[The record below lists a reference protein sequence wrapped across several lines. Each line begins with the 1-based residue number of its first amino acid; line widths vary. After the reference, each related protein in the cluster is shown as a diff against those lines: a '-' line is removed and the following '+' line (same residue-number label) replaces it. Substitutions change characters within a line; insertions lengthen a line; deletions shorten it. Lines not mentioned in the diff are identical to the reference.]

1 MRRSM
6 FAAALTAA
14 VVLAA
19 ATGAG
24 AANAPSP
31 SYQVA
36 GIVLGAA
43 QGNTTSLAG
52 TAFGSTGD
60 RGFWRASVVTD
71 PLTACS
77 TVGSSCAVTGG
88 TIALN
93 SNNGSQL
100 TGTFYSGGLTLTAQ
114 APGCG
119 TQQFSFDAFV
129 QTAGGGMELTAVV
142 TEYRLS
148 FRRTCLTLGATVQGS
163 LGYFNGA

>member
-24 AANAPSP
+24 TANAPSP

-36 GIVLGAA
+36 GVCSGRRRATQPRLPGPR
-43 QGNTTSLAG
+43 
-52 TAFGSTGD
+52 STGD
-60 RGFWRASVVTD
+60 RGFWRASVATD

-88 TIALN
+88 TLALN
-93 SNNGSQL
+93 SNNGSQI
-100 TGTFYSGGLTLTAQ
+100 TGTLGSGGLALTAQ
-114 APGCG
+114 ASGCG
-119 TQQFSFDAFV
+119 TQQFNLNATF
-129 QTAGGGMELTAVV
+129 QTAGGAMELTAVV